1 MDIDGG
7 SESVASMDVM
17 LVDET
22 APFGAGCI
30 GLADACHAW
39 SVHSPTLCLSVHTYA
54 PGPGPLAVCDACR
67 IVN

>member
-17 LVDET
+17 MVDET

-39 SVHSPTLCLSVHTYA
+39 SVHSPTLSLVVHNMHHVPA
-54 PGPGPLAVCDACR
+54 PGR
-67 IVN
+67 M